1 MADSYEQQLVK
12 WAKVRYGR
20 ALAQDLRAAA
30 PIGKVTLNVN
40 METDGCDTCGY
51 GERQWVDVVIW
62 DDKGG
67 FLSSYEFNFD
77 GANNSFSSL
86 LQEIIEA

>member
-12 WAKVRYGR
+12 WAKVRYGL
-20 ALAQDLRAAA
+20 ALAQDLRAA
-30 PIGKVTLNVN
+30 PIGKVILHVN

-51 GERQWVDVVIW
+51 GERQWVDVSIW
-62 DDKGG
+62 DSEDR

-86 LQEIIEA
+86 LREIIEA